1 MNGKAMTNA
10 ADTDSCVVVGAGISG
25 LVAANQ
31 LSAAGWRVVVMDEG
45 SEVGGRM
52 ATRRIGNGTF
62 DHGAQ
67 FFTVRSE
74 HFERLVVGWL
84 EAGVIEEWTR
94 GFADAEGRYND
105 DGHPRYR
112 GTEGMNTVARYLAR
126 GLDVRTGERVVMAN
140 VRDGSWV
147 VRAGSG
153 EQETAA
159 ALLLA
164 APVPR
169 SLTLIDSGDFKLPA
183 KTRGKLESIFYAP
196 CLALMA
202 LLDGPTGV
210 PEPGGMQ
217 IKDEPLD
224 WIGDNQRKG
233 ISEAPGITVH
243 AGPEWSR
250 EHLEVD
256 EAEIAASLL
265 SFTGER
271 LGTDLIPKV
280 VKTSI
285 ARWRYSWVTQSYPE
299 PYLVAS
305 EDPPLFFVGDAF
317 AGPRVEG
324 AALSGLAAADHLL
337 NRSEG

>member
-1 MNGKAMTNA
+1 MSAVSLNP
-10 ADTDSCVVVGAGISG
+10 CIE
-25 LVAANQ
+25 
-31 LSAAGWRVVVMDEG
+31 SAAVMDEG
-45 SEVGGRM
+45 SEVRGRM
-52 ATRRIGNGTF
+52 AARRIGNGTF

-74 HFERLVVGWL
+74 RFEELVAGWL

-94 GFADAEGRYND
+94 GFADAEGRHND
-105 DGHPRYR
+105 DGYPRYR
-112 GTEGMNTVARYLAR
+112 GSEGMTSVPRYLAR
-126 GLDVRTGERVVMAN
+126 GLDVRTGERVVEAI
-140 VRDGSWV
+140 VRDGAWE

-153 EQETAA
+153 KQETAA

-169 SLTLIDSGDFKLPA
+169 SLTLIDSGDFELA
-183 KTRGKLESIFYAP
+183 GEARGKLESISYDP
-196 CLALMA
+196 CLALLA

-217 IKDEPLD
+217 IKGEPLD

-243 AGPEWSR
+243 AGPGWSR
-250 EHLEVD
+250 EHFEAD
-256 EAEIAASLL
+256 EAEIAASLI
-265 SFTGER
+265 SFTGEW

-280 VKTSI
+280 VRTSI
-285 ARWRYSWVTQSYPE
+285 ARWRYSWVTQPYSE
-299 PYLVAS
+299 PYLLAS

-317 AGPRVEG
+317 AGQKVEG

-337 NRSEG
+337 DRSEG

>member
-1 MNGKAMTNA
+1 MTNA

-25 LVAANQ
+25 LVAAHQ
-31 LSAAGWRVVVMDEG
+31 LSAAGWRVVMMDEG

-52 ATRRIGNGTF
+52 ATCRIGSGTF

-67 FFTVRSE
+67 FFTVRTE
-74 HFERLVVGWL
+74 RFERLVVGWL

-112 GTEGMNTVARYLAR
+112 GLEGMNTVARYLAR
-126 GLDVRTGERVVMAN
+126 GLDVRTGDRVVAAN
-140 VRDGSWV
+140 VRYGSWV

-153 EQETAA
+153 KQETAA

-169 SLTLIDSGDFKLPA
+169 SLTLIDSGDFELPD
-183 KTRGKLESIFYAP
+183 KTRGKLESISYAP

-202 LLDGPTGV
+202 LLAGPTGV

-233 ISEAPGITVH
+233 ISKAPGITVH

-250 EHLEVD
+250 EHFEAD
-256 EAEIAASLL
+256 EAEITSSLL
-265 SFTGER
+265 SFTEEW
-271 LGTDLIPKV
+271 LGADLIPKV

-285 ARWRYSWVTQSYPE
+285 ARWRYSWVTQPYPE

-305 EDPPLFFVGDAF
+305 EAPPLFFAGDGFGGAK
-317 AGPRVEG
+317 VEG

-337 NRSEG
+337 DRSEG